1 LRRVGLR
8 SGPFCRYD
16 TGAME
21 NIVNRKRPTRRSSQR
36 QKAVRLSSVV
46 KLLKIWE
53 YVDASKGKGG
63 KGTDC

>member
-1 LRRVGLR
+1 MGLR

-21 NIVNRKRPTRRSSQR
+21 NIVNRKRPIRRYTSRR
-36 QKAVRLSSVV
+36 QKAARLSSGV

-53 YVDASKGKGG
+53 YVDASKGKG
-63 KGTDC
+63 TDC